1 MCFPLGMISLFNS
14 SRYFS
19 SYTVLTKKEI
29 AVYLTMEIYEV
40 PEFKMNEGH
49 DARNL
54 SLNIQIVI

>member
-1 MCFPLGMISLFNS
+1 MCFPLGMISLLYS

-19 SYTVLTKKEI
+19 LYTILTKKEI
-29 AVYLTMEIYEV
+29 VVYLMMKIYEV
-40 PEFKMNEGH
+40 AEFKANEAH